1 MKQNYNLTFKIEYDK
16 YVDYTRIAAEI
27 NDRFVMK
34 TRSML
39 TKIVHLHLTVF
50 SVTSNKQ

>member
-27 NDRFVMK
+27 NDCFVIYVA
-34 TRSML
+34 S
-39 TKIVHLHLTVF
+39 
-50 SVTSNKQ
+50 